1 MRRLTFA
8 LICTVILI
16 SPGLAL
22 AVSEIGPIQTN
33 NNQTEICMAKC
44 NFGEEFFRGDELFCE
59 FEIKWL
65 NKNGAVLQSQI
76 FYNVPDQGSR
86 ELAYT
91 GGKKLVSCRVDPPGP
106 SDKNIRFGGGEE
118 LSIAILDNKG
128 KTVAMMTNDRAEEM
142 PMARCNPCSEAC
154 IDCATQPARL
164 PVDPCDECLSCLE
177 N

>member
-1 MRRLTFA
+1 MRRSTFA
-8 LICTVILI
+8 LICTVILF
-16 SPGLAL
+16 SPGLAF
-22 AVSEIGPIQTN
+22 AVSEIGPIHTS
-33 NNQTEICMAKC
+33 NNQTEVCMAKC
-44 NFGEEFFRGDELFCE
+44 NFGNPLRGNDLYCN

-91 GGKKLVSCRVDPPGP
+91 GSKKLISCRVDPPGP
-106 SDKNIRFGGGEE
+106 GDRNVRFGGGEE
-118 LSIAILDNKG
+118 LSIAFLDNRG
-128 KTVAMMTNDRAEEM
+128 NTVAMMTNDRAEDM
-142 PMARCNPCSEAC
+142 PMARCNPCSEVC